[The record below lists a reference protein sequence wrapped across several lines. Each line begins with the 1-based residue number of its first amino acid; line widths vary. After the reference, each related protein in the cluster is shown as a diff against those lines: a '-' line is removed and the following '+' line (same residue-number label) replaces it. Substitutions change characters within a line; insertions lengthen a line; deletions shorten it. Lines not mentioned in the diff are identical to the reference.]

1 MPAISDPGYAVVA
14 AAVAAGLNVE
24 VIPGVSALTAAV
36 AGAGLPTD
44 VVTFVGFPPPRAGER
59 ARWLARWRETP
70 GVLVLFEAPHRL
82 RATLE
87 ALAQALGNR
96 PVVVAHE
103 LTKVHE
109 SWHRGP
115 LDKLIADEDLP
126 AKGEFTILVGPA
138 PEAADGQDAAATLAP
153 EQVGVEFGQMT
164 KNGAMTR
171 RDAIAELA
179 RRHGLRKRQVYAMVE
194 AAKHSGR
201 MTKSAASVVHVVVL
215 AAGKGTRMKSATPKV
230 LHPVAGRRMLD
241 HVLAA
246 AEALTPASVTVVVG
260 HEGDRVRDA
269 YAGGRARFVV
279 QEPQLGTGHALL
291 QAEPLLRDAT
301 GTVVLLSGDVPLLS
315 ARRR

>member
-1 MPAISDPGYAVVA
+1 MPGAFVLVATPIGNLEDMTLRGLRSLREADLIAAEDTRHTAKLLTHFGITTPTVSLHEHNERSRIPELLDRVRRGQRVAVVTDAGMPAISDPGYAVVV

-36 AGAGLPTD
+36 TGAGLPTD

-59 ARWLARWRETP
+59 ARWLARWRETQ
-70 GVLVLFEAPHRL
+70 GVLVLFEAPHRV

-115 LDKLIADEDLP
+115 LDKLIADEDIP

-138 PEAADGQDAAATLAP
+138 PAAADGQPAAATLAP
-153 EQVGVEFGQMT
+153 EQVGVEFGLMT
-164 KNGAMTR
+164 KDGAMTR

-179 RRHGLRKRQVYAMVE
+179 RRHGLRKREVYAMVE
-194 AAKHSGR
+194 TAKHS
-201 MTKSAASVVHVVVL
+201 V
-215 AAGKGTRMKSATPKV
+215 
-230 LHPVAGRRMLD
+230 
-241 HVLAA
+241 
-246 AEALTPASVTVVVG
+246 E
-260 HEGDRVRDA
+260 
-269 YAGGRARFVV
+269 
-279 QEPQLGTGHALL
+279 
-291 QAEPLLRDAT
+291 
-301 GTVVLLSGDVPLLS
+301 
-315 ARRR
+315 